1 PSLSLSPII
10 SLFAYSFSAL
20 SLQNGSRLG
29 PYEVVS
35 PLGVGGMGEVYRARD
50 TRLERDV
57 AIKVLPQKLAS
68 DPEALERFEREA
80 KAVAALS
87 HPNILGIYDLGSDSG
102 VTYAA
107 MELLTG
113 ETLRQRLAE
122 GPIPQRRALDYG
134 LQLAYGLAAAH
145 EKGIVHR
152 DLKPE
157 NIFLT
162 SAGRVKILDFGLAKV
177 VARNPHNPH
186 SPPNPARPVGRRL
199 DAPRQGDGDR
209 RLHVTRRGPGQP
221 RRRAL
226 GHLLARMRALRDAL
240 GRARVPRRVGGRDDG
255 GDRSER
261 SARALSAVGP

>member
-1 PSLSLSPII
+1 
-10 SLFAYSFSAL
+10 
-20 SLQNGSRLG
+20 
-29 PYEVVS
+29 
-35 PLGVGGMGEVYRARD
+35 
-50 TRLERDV
+50 DV

-122 GPIPQRRALDYG
+122 GPIPQCRALDYG

-177 VARNPHNPH
+177 RSRDPRQHAAPE
-186 SPPNPARPVGRRL
+186 GRGL
-199 DAPRQGDGDR
+199 AGARQGDGAR
-209 RLHVTRRGPGQP
+209 GQHAPRPGPGQT

-226 GHLLARMRALRDAL
+226 GHLLLGMRALRDAL
-240 GRARVPRRVGGRDDG
+240 GRARVCRRVGGRDDG

-261 SARALSAVGP
+261 PAGAR